1 MEKNSQLSAHRARSF
16 QAVVGDGFRLYV
28 QNFWKLLRSS
38 WIQAIGYALV
48 LGFSMSYFF
57 TDLLPQLTTHQGP
70 LQQLLIWGAT
80 LAAFIIAAVLF
91 AFAGGIA
98 PLHEHWHTDVISLP
112 RRWWGRWPWKLT
124 LRGLTALP
132 LMLWK
137 ALRRGQAGA
146 LIALA
151 LLMLLLVLV
160 ATVIFQL
167 PAIILAIA
175 NVEAQNGLAAGDA
188 VDMPENIW
196 WLNFAT
202 FSFCGLLQAFIHLTT
217 LFPLYYVWGN
227 TMQAKGS
234 HRNTPQT

>member
-1 MEKNSQLSAHRARSF
+1 MEKNNQLSAHRARSF
-16 QAVVGDGFRLYV
+16 QAVVGDGFRLYL

-38 WIQAIGYALV
+38 WIQVLVYALI
-48 LGFSMSYFF
+48 LGFSMTYFF
-57 TDLLPQLTTHQGP
+57 TDLLPRLITHHGM
-70 LQQLLIWGAT
+70 LSQLLTWGAT
-80 LAAFIIAAVLF
+80 LVAFLISAVLF

-98 PLHEHWHTDVISLP
+98 PLHEHWHAETISMPL
-112 RRWWGRWPWKLT
+112 RWWGRWPWKLT
-124 LRGLTALP
+124 FRGLTALP
-132 LMLWK
+132 MMLWK
-137 ALRRGQAGA
+137 ALRKGQAGA

-151 LLMLLLVLV
+151 LIMLLLVLV

-202 FSFCGLLQAFIHLTT
+202 FSFCGVLQGYIHLTT
-217 LFPLYYVWGN
+217 LFPLYYIWGN
-227 TMQAKGS
+227 AMQLKGK
-234 HRNTPQT
+234 Q